1 MIDRGER
8 LALGACW
15 VAHFSWSGE
24 GEGEL
29 GWVGLLES
37 EISLRTYRSQC
48 GDVKLQRVHVNLRF
62 SCKLMTMLI
71 GK

>member
-15 VAHFSWSGE
+15 VAHLSWSGE

-37 EISLRTYRSQC
+37 EISLRTYRSHS
-48 GDVKLQRVHVNLRF
+48 VE
-62 SCKLMTMLI
+62 M
-71 GK
+71 